1 MQLPPSLVDYMT
13 HPTLYENAAT
23 MAALAPAKIAPP
35 PFASYAPVLADFVRK
50 NLSLGSAAMV

>member
-1 MQLPPSLVDYMT
+1 LQLPPSLVDYMT
-13 HPTLYENAAT
+13 HPTNYETAAT

-35 PFASYAPVLADFVRK
+35 TFASYAPVMADFVRK